1 MRRIDS
7 VVGEQ
12 WTIVDERGR
21 VVFVGTKQGCEDWLD
36 YQDNAQRRPSAVTT
50 WIRWLFAAWLTPP
63 VRVSRN
69 CFFPRL
75 AWPRLTCRSRDAI
88 ARNRDGFCTV
98 GNKTL

>member
-12 WTIVDERGR
+12 WTIVDERGG

-36 YQDNAQRRPSAVTT
+36 YQDNAQRRPSAVTA

-63 VRVSRN
+63 VRVSSILRLSASRGATSHLPIVGRH
-69 CFFPRL
+69 CTHPRRVL
-75 AWPRLTCRSRDAI
+75 HGRQ
-88 ARNRDGFCTV
+88 
-98 GNKTL
+98 